1 MPWWHPGWT
10 KHLSPRTVKTLKSNW
25 LLRSC
30 TMVCQTRQQTCWM
43 NRTVWLTT
51 SPTTVCTVKEPS
63 RSWLPTTH
71 PSHLLSRTS
80 PRSFLPPPRVWTPLV
95 RACNT
100 AASSVLR
107 PKTFASVLG
116 AEEEETGRK
125 EQRARETKDPN
136 VIWEWWATLEND
148 ENSSCKVE
156 LCLFFIC
163 TFDPCWVF
171 PPQTHMEKFKS
182 SSIIFSREIMFLKC
196 ILQSFKLFL
205 SLMNLKWALSWFC
218 ELAPMS
224 LGLFSPL
231 CGPFCCP
238 VEKVSNWYLYVICVL
253 RMSKLQGTSGF
264 SHLEDQEMRIITFF
278 QLIFREGVVTLVFN
292 DVSNFRRLLC

>member
-30 TMVCQTRQQTCWM
+30 MTVCRTRQQTCWT

-95 RACNT
+95 CACNT
-100 AASSVLR
+100 VLHPVFWDQR
-107 PKTFASVLG
+107 LFASVLG

-125 EQRARETKDPN
+125 EQRARETKAPS
-136 VIWEWWATLEND
+136 VLWEWWATLEND
-148 ENSSCKVE
+148 ENTSCKVE
-156 LCLFFIC
+156 SCLFFIC
-163 TFDPCWVF
+163 IFDPCWVF

-182 SSIIFSREIMFLKC
+182 SSSYF
-196 ILQSFKLFL
+196 FK
-205 SLMNLKWALSWFC
+205 
-218 ELAPMS
+218 
-224 LGLFSPL
+224 
-231 CGPFCCP
+231 
-238 VEKVSNWYLYVICVL
+238 
-253 RMSKLQGTSGF
+253 RD
-264 SHLEDQEMRIITFF
+264 H
-278 QLIFREGVVTLVFN
+278 VFKKY
-292 DVSNFRRLLC
+292 FAEF